1 MRKTMKILHTLAAA
15 GLLGG
20 LSVYMLLLV
29 AAPQDTPA
37 AYADLRVSVAAIS
50 NYVLLPSLAIALLSG
65 LASMVVHDP
74 YLHKGWVWLKAALGI
89 LMFKGILTIVGAKA
103 DYALTV
109 AERIAA
115 GELPAEVLEQAVAYE
130 WATLVVMLALSVANV
145 VLGVW
150 RPRLGSAPARGRQ
163 RRPGAHVLAGDGTSA
178 QNEHAR
184 PAA

>member
-1 MRKTMKILHTLAAA
+1 MRKTMKVLHTLSAA

-29 AAPQDTPA
+29 VAPQNTPE
-37 AYADLRVSVAAIS
+37 AYADLRVSIMAIS
-50 NYVLLPSLAIALLSG
+50 NYVLLPSLAIVLLSG

-103 DYALTV
+103 EHAMTV
-109 AERIAA
+109 AERIAQ
-115 GELPAEVLEQAVAYE
+115 GELAAEVLERAVAYE

-150 RPRLGSAPARGRQ
+150 RPPLGKAPARRIK
-163 RRPGAHVLAGDGTSA
+163 RPAPAHVLLRDTAAVT
-178 QNEHAR
+178 EERPR

>member
-1 MRKTMKILHTLAAA
+1 MRKTMKVLHTLSAA

-29 AAPQDTPA
+29 VAPQDTPE
-37 AYADLRVSVAAIS
+37 AYADLRISIMAIS
-50 NYVLLPSLAIALLSG
+50 NYVLLPSLAIVLLSG

-89 LMFKGILTIVGAKA
+89 LMFKGILTVVGAKA
-103 DYALTV
+103 EHALAV
-109 AERIAA
+109 AERIAQ
-115 GELPAEVLEQAVAYE
+115 GELAAEVLEQAVAYE

-150 RPRLGSAPARGRQ
+150 RPPLGKAPARRIK
-163 RRPGAHVLAGDGTSA
+163 RRPPAHLLVRDAAPAT
-178 QNEHAR
+178 EERPR

>member
-1 MRKTMKILHTLAAA
+1 MRKAMKILHTLAAA

-37 AYADLRVSVAAIS
+37 AYLDLRVSIAAIS
-50 NYVLLPSLAIALLSG
+50 NYILLPSLAIALLSG

-89 LMFKGILTIVGAKA
+89 LMFKGILTVVGAKA
-103 DYALTV
+103 DYALSV
-109 AERIAA
+109 AERIVE
-115 GELPAEVLEQAVAYE
+115 GEVAAEVLERAVAYE
-130 WATLVVMLALSVANV
+130 WATLVVMMALSVANV

-150 RPRLGSAPARGRQ
+150 RPRLGSAPARSGA
-163 RRPGAHVLAGDGTSA
+163 RRAPAPSLAGDGAS
-178 QNEHAR
+178 EPKERVR